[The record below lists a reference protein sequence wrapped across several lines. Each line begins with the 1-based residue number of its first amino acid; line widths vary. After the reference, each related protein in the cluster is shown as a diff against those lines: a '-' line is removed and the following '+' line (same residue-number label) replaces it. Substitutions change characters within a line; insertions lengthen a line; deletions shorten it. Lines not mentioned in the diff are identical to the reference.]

1 MSPRDAEEVG
11 MASRKK
17 KKITAKAGAEVFTNV
32 AERTKADILA
42 VATEEFATHGLSG
55 ARVDTI
61 AERTRTSKRMIYYY
75 FEGKEGLYRAV
86 LEKAYSEIRSLDT
99 QLGIEDSE
107 PVEAIR
113 KIIEITFDYDETHPF
128 FISLV
133 AVENVQRGRNIAKL
147 ASIRRRS
154 AGVLHVLGA
163 IMARGAREGVF
174 RDDVSALDLHLFI
187 SSFCVFR
194 VSNRFT
200 FGTIFDCDL
209 SETAVRT
216 RHKKMLAEAVLRYLE
231 PVRKS

>member
-1 MSPRDAEEVG
+1 
-11 MASRKK
+11 MATQKK
-17 KKITAKAGAEVFTNV
+17 KKVPAQARADASANL
-32 AERTKADILA
+32 AERTKAEILA

-55 ARVDTI
+55 ARVDAI

-99 QLGIEDSE
+99 QVGIEDSE

-133 AVENVQRGRNIAKL
+133 TAENVQRGRTIAKL
-147 ASIRRRS
+147 ASIKRRS
-154 AGVLHVLGA
+154 AGVLHVLSA
-163 IMARGAREGVF
+163 ILSRGAREGVF

-200 FGTIFDCDL
+200 FGTVFDCDL
-209 SETAVRT
+209 SDAVVRT
-216 RHKKMLAEAVLRYLE
+216 RHKTMLVDAVLRYLE
-231 PVRKS
+231 PVHKS

>member
-1 MSPRDAEEVG
+1 
-11 MASRKK
+11 MAIQKK
-17 KKITAKAGAEVFTNV
+17 KKVPAQARAEASANL
-32 AERTKADILA
+32 AERTKAEILA

-55 ARVDTI
+55 ARVDAI

-99 QLGIEDSE
+99 QVGIEDSE

-133 AVENVQRGRNIAKL
+133 TAENVQRGRNIAKL
-147 ASIRRRS
+147 TSIKRRS

-163 IMARGAREGVF
+163 ILSRGAREGVF

-200 FGTIFDCDL
+200 FGTVFDCDL
-209 SETAVRT
+209 SDAVVRT
-216 RHKKMLAEAVLRYLE
+216 RHKNMLVDAVLRYLE

>member
-1 MSPRDAEEVG
+1 
-11 MASRKK
+11 MAIKK
-17 KKITAKAGAEVFTNV
+17 NKNSAKATAEFSASV

-55 ARVDTI
+55 ARVDAI

-75 FEGKEGLYRAV
+75 FKGKEGVYRAV

-99 QLGIEDSE
+99 QVSIEEAE
-107 PVEAIR
+107 PVDAIR
-113 KIIEITFDYDETHPF
+113 KIVEITFDYDETHPY

-147 ASIRRRS
+147 TSIKQRS
-154 AGVLHVLGA
+154 AGVLQLLTA
-163 IMARGAREGVF
+163 ILARGAREGVF
-174 RDDVSALDLHLFI
+174 RNDVSALDLHLFI

-200 FGTIFDCDL
+200 FGAIFDCDL
-209 SETAVRT
+209 SEIAVRA
-216 RHKKMLAEAVLRYLE
+216 RHKKMLEEAVLRYLE
-231 PVRKS
+231 PVRKA